1 MTEEEISFSISHVY
15 DTRESGIVVPVVVSI
30 GNSTVKFEAKIDTGA
45 SFCVFQRF
53 QGERLGLEIET
64 GIHLRMATAT
74 GTFDAFGHTINL
86 SVLGI
91 ETESTVYFAAEE
103 SFYLN
108 ILGRQGFLDR
118 VKLGLINYEGKL
130 LLSAYEK

>member
-1 MTEEEISFSISHVY
+1 MPEEILFQIVHEY
-15 DTRESGIVVPVVVSI
+15 NTRESGIVLPTLLRL
-30 GNSTVKFEAKIDTGA
+30 GEDEAKVRAKLDTG
-45 SFCVFQRF
+45 SQFCVFERK

-64 GIHLRMATAT
+64 GYPLQMTTAT
-74 GTFDAFGHTINL
+74 GPFQTYGHRISL

-108 ILGRQGFLDR
+108 ILGR
-118 VKLGLINYEGKL
+118 
-130 LLSAYEK
+130 